1 MGLSLIFGSVL
12 LLFLSYKFVILP
24 LFFSPLSTIPKAH
37 FTSHLS
43 NGWIILQRY
52 RGREN
57 RAIHNAHQRL
67 GPIVRLGPKALS
79 VNSAD
84 ALKVIYSDRFDKD
97 EFYAAFANYGQPN
110 MFSMIQRKPHADR
123 KRMFGSIYSKSSLQS
138 SSMIRDLCQE
148 LVVARLLPIIEKSAV
163 KGSPI
168 NMLEYSSAVYMDF
181 ISSFI
186 FGVQNSANFLDD
198 SEARKAW
205 LARRTITK
213 EYGFWAMEFPLLT
226 SLLARLGI
234 HLEPPEI
241 NSVWDEIKDL
251 CLEMLQKTEKP
262 SKALPLLSQVELKS
276 GVQTK
281 PVVYDQLFNQLSS
294 SSDKTPSSPLSDS
307 KLRLTVASELM
318 DHIFAGTD
326 TTSWTLAYLM
336 HELSQRPDLQSSL
349 RTELLSLSPPL
360 IYIPSTTTQNSMT
373 ESELPL
379 SRSVDSLPLLDAIL
393 METLRLRPSVPG
405 SQPRIT
411 PPSDPRSLISICG
424 YTNIPAGTRVSAQ
437 AYSLHRNT
445 DVFPDPELWKPER
458 WLDATQAE
466 KDEMMSW
473 FWAFGS
479 GGRMCIGNHLA
490 VVELKFVVA
499 AIYTNYLT
507 RIIDDEDMEQLDSY
521 SAGPKGDKLILQFE
535 KVL

>member
-138 SSMIRDLCQE
+138 SSVIRDLCQE
-148 LVVARLLPIIEKSAV
+148 LMVARLLPIIEKSAV

-168 NMLEYSSAVYMDF
+168 NMIEYSSAVYMDF

-186 FGVQNSANFLDD
+186 FGVQNSANFLYD

-205 LARRTITK
+205 LARRTLTK
-213 EYGFWAMEFPLLT
+213 GYGFWGMEFPLLT
-226 SLLARLGI
+226 SWLARLGI

-241 NSVWDEIKDL
+241 NSTWDAIKDL
-251 CLEMLQKTEKP
+251 CLEMIQKTEK
-262 SKALPLLSQVELKS
+262 SKEDLKS

-281 PVVYDQLFNQLSS
+281 SVVYDQFFNQLSS
-294 SSDKTPSSPLSDS
+294 SSDKTSLSPLSES
-307 KLRLTVASELM
+307 TRRLTVASELM

-336 HELSQRPDLQSSL
+336 HELSHRPDLQSSL
-349 RTELLSLSPPL
+349 RAELISLCPPIL
-360 IYIPSTTTQNSMT
+360 YPPSTTSQTSIMNSG
-373 ESELPL
+373 LPL
-379 SRSVDSLPLLDAIL
+379 SRSIDSLPLLDAIL

-405 SQPRIT
+405 SQPRIA
-411 PPSDPRSLISICG
+411 PPSEPSSPISICG

-445 DVFPDPELWKPER
+445 EVFPEPELWKPER
-458 WLDATQAE
+458 WLGASQVE
-466 KDEMMSW
+466 KDEMMRW

-490 VVELKFVVA
+490 LIELKFVVA
-499 AIYTNYLT
+499 AIYTNYT
-507 RIIDDEDMEQLDSY
+507 TKIIDDKDMEQLDSY
-521 SAGPKGDKLILQFE
+521 SAGPKGEKLILQFE
-535 KVL
+535 KVR